1 MKTDIYTKIV
11 LTVIAIAL
19 SAIALQNVNFV
30 TTAKADTTATAPA
43 PIPTAT
49 QDAPVDV
56 NITHIDG
63 KKINIDRW
71 SLATDGKASYID
83 EFKESSG
90 LPIDIRKSI
99 TLETQENK

>member
-11 LTVIAIAL
+11 LTVIAICL
-19 SAIALQNVNFV
+19 TISLLKEFDII

-49 QDAPVDV
+49 QSAPVDV

-63 KKINIDRW
+63 DAI
-71 SLATDGKASYID
+71 TTGT
-83 EFKESSG
+83 
-90 LPIDIRKSI
+90 LPVTIYRNRDK
-99 TLETQENK
+99 